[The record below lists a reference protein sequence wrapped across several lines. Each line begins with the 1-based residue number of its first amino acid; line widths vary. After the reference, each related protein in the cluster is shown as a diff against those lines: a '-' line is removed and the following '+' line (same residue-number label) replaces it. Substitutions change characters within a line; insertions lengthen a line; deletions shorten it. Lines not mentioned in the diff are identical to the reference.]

1 MMPAGMGS
9 SPAGAGA
16 LVGRRLGQ
24 YELVALLAVGGTAEI
39 YLARIGG
46 AAGFEKYVVVKCLHD
61 HLAEDAEFVQMFLD
75 EARLGAQLEHSN
87 IVNTLALGEHE
98 GRYFMVMEF
107 LAGLSLAVI
116 GRRSVER
123 VPGKKVPVPVVLTIA
138 AQVCTG
144 LHYAHE
150 RTASGAPM
158 GVVHRDISP
167 QNLVIGFEGVVKL
180 VDFGI
185 AKASSRTTQTQAG
198 TIKGKFA
205 YMSPEQ
211 AVGGAVDRRTD
222 VFALGIVV
230 HELLTGKRLFKRGSA
245 YDTYQA
251 ILACEVPAPST
262 VNRALDPDLDPVI
275 LRALAHDP
283 DQRYP
288 SAEAFGE
295 ALISYLHQHGGHA
308 SAADITRFLE
318 QYFAREID
326 EHVARMREL
335 IEGRET
341 SLLSWDVEGDSAM
354 MSVIGVASEGEEL
367 TPVEEIVF
375 PAGGQ
380 PASDDVGDDDDAGE
394 ATRIEARPM
403 AEIFAMEAEAQRAD
417 SGRRQTT
424 IQDEQ
429 PPAHLPAIPPPP
441 AIVLGPPPGS
451 GLRDLGP
458 RPGFPSQ
465 PVPTIIIEPAAAP
478 PPPTL
483 PASQPVAARADS
495 GPRRGFAVAPDARTQ
510 IHGPDAPPGGHGL
523 PPDMAQTLIGQQSP
537 FAPQS
542 VPAGTPSGMPATTGG
557 YPATTGGY
565 PAAPYGAPG
574 ELPLPAHL
582 IGLPG
587 YADLPP
593 PYVAPVTAR
602 VHRSRPWLLP
612 LLFVVALVGALAVTI
627 GLAKVLT

>member
-1 MMPAGMGS
+1 MMPADMGS

-16 LVGRRLGQ
+16 LVGQRLGA

-107 LAGLSLAVI
+107 LAGLSLAVV

-138 AQVCTG
+138 AQACTG

-150 RTASGAPM
+150 RTSGGAPM
-158 GVVHRDISP
+158 GIVHRDISP
-167 QNLVIGFEGVVKL
+167 QNLVIGFEGIVKL

-262 VNRALDPDLDPVI
+262 VNRALDPDLDPVV

-283 DQRYP
+283 ADRYP
-288 SAEAFGE
+288 TAEAFGE
-295 ALISYLHQHGGHA
+295 ALIGYLHQHGGHA
-308 SAADITRFLE
+308 SAADISRFLE
-318 QYFAREID
+318 QYFTRELD
-326 EHVARMREL
+326 EHSARMREL
-335 IEGRET
+335 IEGRDS

-354 MSVIGVASEGEEL
+354 MSVVGAVTEGQAGEEL

-375 PAGGQ
+375 ATGGSADA
-380 PASDDVGDDDDAGE
+380 PDDGDDDAGE
-394 ATRIEARPM
+394 ATRIEQNPVAQ
-403 AEIFAMEAEAQRAD
+403 ILAMDAEAARRE
-417 SGRRQTT
+417 GRRQTT
-424 IQDEQ
+424 IPDPA
-429 PPAHLPAIPPPP
+429 PPAHLPPVPPPP
-441 AIVLGPPPGS
+441 AFVVAAPVLPAPS

-458 RPGFPSQ
+458 QPGFGSQ
-465 PVPTIIIEPAAAP
+465 PVPTIIIEAVGDPAP
-478 PPPTL
+478 EP
-483 PASQPVAARADS
+483 
-495 GPRRGFAVAPDARTQ
+495 PRRGFAVAPDARTQ
-510 IHGPDAPPGGHGL
+510 IHGPDAPLPAGL
-523 PPDMAQTLIGQQSP
+523 PPDMVQTLIGQQSP
-537 FAPQS
+537 FAPGPATL
-542 VPAGTPSGMPATTGG
+542 PAGTPSGMPATTGG
-557 YPATTGGY
+557 YPM
-565 PAAPYGAPG
+565 PPYGS

-587 YADLPP
+587 YGDLPP
-593 PYVAPVTAR
+593 PYAAPVTAR
-602 VHRSRPWLLP
+602 VHRARPWVLP
-612 LLFVVALVGALAVTI
+612 LLFVLAVVGALAVTI
-627 GLAKVLT
+627 GLAKALT

>member
-1 MMPAGMGS
+1 MIGRDMGS

-46 AAGFEKYVVVKCLHD
+46 EHGFEKYVVVKCLHD

-167 QNLVIGFEGVVKL
+167 QNLVIGFEGIVKL

-185 AKASSRTTQTQAG
+185 AKANSRTTQTQAG

-251 ILACEVPAPST
+251 ILACEVPPPST

-275 LRALAHDP
+275 LRALTHDP
-283 DQRYP
+283 EQRYP

-295 ALISYLHQHGGHA
+295 ALIGYLHQHGGHA

-318 QYFAREID
+318 QYFTREID

-341 SLLSWDVEGDSAM
+341 SLLSWDVDGDSAM
-354 MSVIGVASEGEEL
+354 MSVVGVVADGGEEL

-375 PAGGQ
+375 SAGAGEPA
-380 PASDDVGDDDDAGE
+380 ADDDRDDADE

-403 AEIFAMEAEAQRAD
+403 AEILAMEAEARPAD

-424 IQDEQ
+424 IQDEG

-441 AIVLGPPPGS
+441 AIVLAPPPSGFAAAPS
-451 GLRDLGP
+451 AGLRDLGP

-465 PVPTIIIEPAAAP
+465 PVPTVILEPVAAP

-483 PASQPVAARADS
+483 PPSASADS

-523 PPDMAQTLIGQQSP
+523 PPDMVQTLIGQQSP
-537 FAPQS
+537 FAPS
-542 VPAGTPSGMPATTGG
+542 TVPSGTPSGMPATTGG
-557 YPATTGGY
+557 YPA
-565 PAAPYGAPG
+565 APYGAAG

-602 VHRSRPWLLP
+602 VQRSRPWLLP

-627 GLAKVLT
+627 GLAKALT